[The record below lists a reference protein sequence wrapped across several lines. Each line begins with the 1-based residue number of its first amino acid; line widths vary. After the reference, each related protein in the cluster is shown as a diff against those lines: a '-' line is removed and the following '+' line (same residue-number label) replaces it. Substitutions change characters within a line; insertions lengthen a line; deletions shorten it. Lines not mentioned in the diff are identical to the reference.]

1 MGFLHQLPFHAF
13 DWEGEPL
20 ISRFAV
26 SYIPNL
32 TTLLAERDAPAPN
45 GGVFGLAVSRFPAAR
60 SLELAPAELVG
71 VTAAY
76 DGTGTK
82 VTTLLEDAATR
93 EHLDGLG
100 ASGRLRDLGVL
111 HFATHGQSG
120 SSDDP
125 TRIASKHPTCTN
137 GRR

>member
-1 MGFLHQLPFHAF
+1 VGFLHQLPFHAF

-26 SYIPNL
+26 SCIPNL